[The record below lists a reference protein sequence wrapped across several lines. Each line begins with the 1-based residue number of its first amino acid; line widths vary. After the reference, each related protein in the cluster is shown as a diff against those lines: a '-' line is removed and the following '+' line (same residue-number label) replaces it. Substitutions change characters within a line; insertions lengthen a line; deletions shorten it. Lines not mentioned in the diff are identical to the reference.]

1 MRVPAAGLR
10 WRTLGIGI
18 GIPALLLAALL
29 HVGFRR
35 VGLIP
40 PLGPLLDPVHGVWAV
55 ALQADVPEG
64 PVRIPGVTDS
74 TDIVFDQR
82 GVPHVFAATVE
93 DAARAL
99 GYLHAYHRLFQ
110 LELQTRATAGRL
122 SEWLGE
128 RALSADREQ
137 RRLGLAWAAEA
148 ELAALDTTAE
158 FGRVVVAYA
167 AGVNARIAELGP
179 RDLPFE
185 YRILGAQPQP
195 WDALNTFLLIERMG
209 YTLSYVTPE
218 FGYEALV
225 DRFGRE
231 VADALMP
238 VDAAIQ
244 EPIIPSRRPMPALD
258 QMALPGAE
266 PVEERGRG
274 AERAAGQR
282 GSAADDPSTPRSL
295 GMDVRT
301 VATGTTRSPAEDRA
315 ASNNWVVSGR
325 RTATGYPLLSGDPHL
340 QMTLP
345 AVWYEA
351 HLVVPGRL
359 DVYGVTFPGAPAVAI
374 GFNRDVAWSFTNTG
388 ADAIDF
394 YAETLD
400 DPERP
405 GTYLLDG
412 AWQPLASR
420 VEEYRD
426 QDGNVIATDTSYFT
440 HRGPVIRRD
449 GRALSM
455 RWTAL
460 EGQGAI
466 SALWDIGSARSVDE
480 WLGTML
486 RFRAPIQNGVV
497 ADRAGDIAAL
507 SAGRYPIR
515 PAGGDGRMI
524 LDGSTSASDWVGDLA
539 TDRIP
544 FARNPA
550 QGYLAS
556 ANQQPLD
563 PRASGDYLGADWPSP
578 WRAMRI
584 NQLLRSDSAVTVDAM
599 RRFHTDPG
607 SARADWFVPAF
618 LDAVVRARRDGRADP
633 DAIRA
638 ADLLA
643 EWDRRYTKDNERA
656 VLFEEAMRALQP
668 AVWDELF
675 GNDESW
681 RFGYPGQDLLAAL
694 LATPDNPWWDDQQTT
709 DVVETRDLVLGAALA
724 AGFRAARERYGEPAG
739 GGWRW
744 ERVRH
749 ANIWH
754 PLRVPVLSALEIPVQ
769 GGSGTLNPSSG
780 FGTHGASWRMV
791 VSLGPEMAAWGVY
804 PGGQSGNP
812 FSRWYRDRIARW
824 SAGELDSL
832 PMPAS
837 PEALGDD
844 QVSGRV
850 RVLGATR

>member
-1 MRVPAAGLR
+1 MRLPATRGR
-10 WRTLGIGI
+10 WRTIGVGI

-35 VGLIP
+35 VGLVP
-40 PLGPLLDPVHGVWAV
+40 PLGPLLDPIHGVWAV
-55 ALQADVPEG
+55 ALQSDVPAG
-64 PVRIPGVTDS
+64 PVRIPGVSDTVDV
-74 TDIVFDQR
+74 VFDQR
-82 GVPHVFAATVE
+82 GVPHIFAATVE

-122 SEWLGE
+122 TEWLGDQ
-128 RALSADREQ
+128 ALGADREQ
-137 RRLGLAWAAEA
+137 RQLGLAWAAEA
-148 ELAALDTTAE
+148 ELAALDTASE
-158 FGRVVVAYA
+158 FGRVVAAYA
-167 AGVNARIAELGP
+167 DGVNARVAELEP
-179 RDLPFE
+179 RDIPLE
-185 YRILGAQPQP
+185 YRLLGVQPIP
-195 WDALNTFLLIERMG
+195 WDMLNTFLLIERMG

-218 FGYEALV
+218 FGYEALTE
-225 DRFGRE
+225 RFGRE
-231 VADALMP
+231 VADALVP
-238 VDAAIQ
+238 VNAAIQ
-244 EPIIPSRRPMPALD
+244 EPIVPSRRPMPAID
-258 QMALPGAE
+258 GVALPGAA
-266 PVEERGRG
+266 PEEQRSRGAGG
-274 AERAAGQR
+274 AERAARQG
-282 GSAADDPSTPRSL
+282 GSAADDPPGRP
-295 GMDVRT
+295 
-301 VATGTTRSPAEDRA
+301 PAGPSAQSRE
-315 ASNNWVVSGR
+315 ASNNWVVSGS
-325 RTATGYPLLSGDPHL
+325 RTATGYPLLAGDPHL

-345 AVWYEA
+345 AIWYEA

-388 ADAIDF
+388 ADGIDF

-405 GTYLLDG
+405 EAYLLDSV
-412 AWQPLASR
+412 WQPLASR

-426 QDGNVIATDTSYFT
+426 RSGSVIATDTIRFT
-440 HRGPVIRRD
+440 HRGPVVRRD

-460 EGQGAI
+460 EGQEAI
-466 SALWDIGSARSVDE
+466 SALWDIGGARSVDE

-497 ADRAGDIAAL
+497 ADRAGTIAVL

-515 PAGGDGRMI
+515 PTGTDGRTI
-524 LDGSTSASDWVGDLA
+524 FDGSTSASDWVGNLA
-539 TDRIP
+539 SDRAP
-544 FARNPA
+544 LSRNPT

-563 PRASGDYLGADWPSP
+563 PRASGDYLGADWPTP

-584 NQLLRSDSAVTVDAM
+584 NQLLRADSAVTVDAM
-599 RRFHTDPG
+599 RRFQTDPG
-607 SARADWFVPAF
+607 SARADWFAPAF
-618 LDAVVRARRDGRADP
+618 LEAVVRESHAGRAAP

-668 AVWDELF
+668 AVWDELYA
-675 GNDESW
+675 NDDSW
-681 RFGYPGQDLLAAL
+681 RFGYPGQDILAAL
-694 LATPDNPWWDDQQTT
+694 LATPDNPWWDDRRTP
-709 DVVETRDLVLGAALA
+709 DAVETRDAVLTAALA
-724 AGFRAARERYGEPAG
+724 AGFRATRDRYGDPAE

-744 ERVRH
+744 DRIRF
-749 ANIWH
+749 ANVWH
-754 PLRVPVLSALEIPVQ
+754 PLRVPVLSALDIPIQ

-791 VSLGPEMAAWGVY
+791 VSLGPEIAAWGVY

-812 FSRWYRDRIARW
+812 LSRWYRDRIPKW

-832 PMPAS
+832 PVPAS
-837 PEALGDD
+837 PEALGDELVAGRL
-844 QVSGRV
+844 QVVG
-850 RVLGATR
+850 GAR